1 MSYLALAR
9 KWRPQ
14 TFVQVVGQDTVKK
27 TLINSLNTQRLH
39 HAYLFTGTRGTGKTS
54 IARLFAKSL
63 NCEQG
68 ITANPCLQCDACKSI
83 EKGCFVDLIEIDAAS
98 KTRVED
104 TRELLENVTYAS
116 HAGRFKIYLIDEVHM
131 LSQHSFNALLKT
143 LEEPPAHV
151 KFLLATT
158 DPQKIPVT
166 ILSRCLQLHLK
177 PLTPELIVFQL
188 ETILAEEKRQAST
201 DALSLIANAASGSM
215 RDALSILD
223 QVLVS
228 TEQNIDGNDIKNILG
243 YTQQDFALQL
253 LQAIVVKK
261 NAEEIIHIAR
271 KIQTEGGYFQY
282 VMEEL
287 VQYLHHISLCQAL
300 RSHHPL
306 LQSTADIHL
315 LAEQLSPQDTQ
326 LFYQIAI
333 KGLQDMH
340 LAPELALG
348 FEMCL
353 LRMLAFYPLTANLQA
368 TTIPNHVKTA
378 TEASSLP
385 QHNRLLRKH
394 AEENVLRGE
403 VERRTEEHTSLHKH
417 SSTASTKQ
425 DATSVEFS
433 KKSNDLSPPTPPQQ
447 PTQKSP
453 ETSPSSSDN
462 WETVLTKLSLTG
474 LARTAAENAVLI
486 RITDTDI
493 ILGIDPRHQS
503 LFTANTIQHLE
514 KACNN
519 YYQCTYHI
527 ILEINQDAVQ
537 DSPAQRKQVSM
548 QQKKQRAENEF
559 QNDPLLKQLEEKFSA
574 EIVKNSI
581 SLHEDEL

>member
-14 TFVQVVGQDTVKK
+14 TFAQVVGQDTVKK

-68 ITANPCLQCDACKSI
+68 ITANPCLLCDACKSI

-228 TEQNIDGNDIKNILG
+228 TEQNIADNDIKNILG

-261 NAEEIIHIAR
+261 NAEEIIHLAR
-271 KIQTEGGYFQY
+271 EIQAEGGYFQY

-306 LQSTADIHL
+306 LQPTADIQL
-315 LAEQLSPQDTQ
+315 LAQQLSPQDTQ

-333 KGLQDMH
+333 KGMQDMH

-368 TTIPNHVKTA
+368 TTIPNHEKIA

-385 QHNRLLRKH
+385 QQNRLPRKH
-394 AEENVLRGE
+394 AEESVLRGE
-403 VERRTEEHTSLHKH
+403 GERGTEVYTSVHKD
-417 SSTASTKQ
+417 SSTTSINQ
-425 DATSVEFS
+425 DTTSVEFP

-447 PTQKSP
+447 PTHNSP

-462 WETVLTKLSLTG
+462 WETLLTHLSLTG

-503 LFTANTIQHLE
+503 LFTANTIQHIE

-519 YYQCTYHI
+519 YYQRTYHI

-537 DSPAQRKQVSM
+537 DSPAQKKQVSM

-559 QNDPLLKQLEEKFSA
+559 QNDPLLKKLEEKFSA

-581 SLHEDEL
+581 SLHENEL

>member
-14 TFVQVVGQDTVKK
+14 TFTQVVGQETVKK
-27 TLINSLNTQRLH
+27 TLSNSLTAQRLH

-54 IARLFAKSL
+54 LARLFAKAL

-68 ITANPCLQCDACKSI
+68 ITAAPCLACDACQAI

-104 TRELLENVTYAS
+104 TRELLENVPYAS

-143 LEEPPAHV
+143 LEEPPSHV

-177 PLTPELIVFQL
+177 PLTPELIVSQL
-188 ETILAEEKRQAST
+188 ATILAAENREASS
-201 DALSLIANAASGSM
+201 DALMLIARAAKGSM

-228 TEQNIDGNDIKNILG
+228 TEKNIDAADIKNILG

-253 LQAIVVKK
+253 LQAIVIEK
-261 NAEEIIHIAR
+261 NAEEIIQIAR
-271 KIQTEGGYFQY
+271 KIEAEGGYFQY
-282 VMEEL
+282 VMEEI
-287 VQYLHHISLCQAL
+287 VQYFHQITLCQAL
-300 RSHHPL
+300 HSSHPL
-306 LQSTADIHL
+306 LQP
-315 LAEQLSPQDTQ
+315 AEAIMSMAQELSPQDTQ

-348 FEMCL
+348 FEMSL
-353 LRMLAFYPLTANLQA
+353 LRMLAFYPLLPNLQA
-368 TTIPNHVKTA
+368 TTLSQHQKERNHDNNTRTPPLKPLHTA
-378 TEASSLP
+378 PTTEASSKEE
-385 QHNRLLRKH
+385 RLHVVRN
-394 AEENVLRGE
+394 NVE
-403 VERRTEEHTSLHKH
+403 TI
-417 SSTASTKQ
+417 STKEM
-425 DATSVEFS
+425 DCVENPH
-433 KKSNDLSPPTPPQQ
+433 KNPEKIVTLS
-447 PTQKSP
+447 
-453 ETSPSSSDN
+453 D
-462 WETVLTKLSLTG
+462 WETLLNHLALTG
-474 LARTAAENAVLI
+474 LARTAAENAVLLQ
-486 RITDTDI
+486 ITETDI
-493 ILGIDPRHQS
+493 ILGIAPGHQS
-503 LFTANTIQHLE
+503 LFTANTIQHIE
-514 KACNN
+514 KACNK
-519 YYQCTYHI
+519 YYQRTYHLV
-527 ILEINQDAVQ
+527 LEIQQDTPQ
-537 DSPAQRKQVSM
+537 ESPAQKKQASI
-548 QQKKQRAENEF
+548 QQKKQRAATDFES
-559 QNDPLLKQLEEKFSA
+559 DPVLKKLEEKFSA

-581 SLHEDEL
+581 SLHEDQL